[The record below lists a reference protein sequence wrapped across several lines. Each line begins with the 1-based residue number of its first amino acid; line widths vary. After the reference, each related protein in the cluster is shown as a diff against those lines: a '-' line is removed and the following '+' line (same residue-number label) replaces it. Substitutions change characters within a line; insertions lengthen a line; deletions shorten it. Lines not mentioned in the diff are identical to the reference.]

1 MRYVIIK
8 VKCYKKMAKPEGE
21 DDGTGNDSSSWDKV
35 PQVNNCTAYEKTK
48 KSDHTIQ
55 FHSVSLDYLQYKSE
69 KANLDIISPPQSQG
83 STILHKTGSTNQEVD
98 PQSRSRKLQI

>member
-21 DDGTGNDSSSWDKV
+21 DDVTGNDSNSWDKV

-48 KSDHTIQ
+48 YPITPFNFIL
-55 FHSVSLDYLQYKSE
+55 SL
-69 KANLDIISPPQSQG
+69 
-83 STILHKTGSTNQEVD
+83 
-98 PQSRSRKLQI
+98 

>member
-1 MRYVIIK
+1 MLQETILTAGTRSHRSTIALHM
-8 VKCYKKMAKPEGE
+8 KKQKI
-21 DDGTGNDSSSWDKV
+21 
-35 PQVNNCTAYEKTK
+35 
-48 KSDHTIQ
+48 SDHTIQ